1 MKQILFLLTL
11 TVLAIACS
19 ITRKSDVK
27 VFDIKVVN
35 KMNNSQID
43 SVQVNLVTIIDSK
56 EVFED
61 IKYTDKNGRCKFS
74 KDNNPLAQYQVRAM
88 KDGFLGYYDKSF
100 RDLDR
105 SYSFINSET
114 GDNIILY
121 LTNDSLNHESY
132 WAERTTRY
140 NVDTLIGLLKS
151 NNYPL
156 RSEFPLLL
164 WEDIPGLL
172 EIANDNTKINH
183 YPVNVASSSY
193 EKGCY
198 LGIVSLWFIESA
210 RITELKK
217 TSDPFKKFPSLTPT
231 LQNKNDPEL
240 TSNSIEIMGKAYQA
254 YMKWWDKV
262 KMMDK
267 ELGCKINPLESTDLV
282 WR

>member
-27 VFDIKVVN
+27 VYDIKVVN
-35 KMNNSQID
+35 KMNNSPID

-56 EVFED
+56 DVFED

-88 KDGFLGYYDKSF
+88 KDGFLGYYDKSY

-132 WAERTTRY
+132 WAERTIRY

-172 EIANDNTKINH
+172 GIGNDNTKINH

-231 LQNKNDPEL
+231 LQDKNDPEL
-240 TSNSIEIMGKAYQA
+240 TSNNIEIMGKAYQA

-267 ELGCKINPLESTDLV
+267 ELGCKINPLENTDLV